1 MRMTR
6 RAMLRS
12 AAAIAAVPAASILP
26 RRARAAEFTLKYGNQ
41 VPANHPVTVG
51 FQQAV
56 DRIKQETNGRVEIE
70 MFPNSALGGDTDM
83 LSQIRSGALELFT
96 CSPLVLA
103 SLVSIAAINGL
114 GFAFKDSDT
123 AWSAMDGDLGDLVRK
138 EIRLRGLTPM
148 DKIWDSGYRQVTSSI
163 KPINSAADLT
173 GFKIRVPISPLWTSL
188 FKAFGAAPTGINF
201 GEVYSALQTK
211 IVDGQETPLVSIN
224 SAKLYEVQ
232 KYCSMTNHM
241 WDGYWCLANTRA
253 FEGMPK
259 DLQEIVARNINRAAL
274 DQRKENLRL
283 NLSLQ
288 GRTGKERPDLQ
299 YAGPIILPRGAEQ
312 GRVLFGV
319 ARQVRARG
327 LEAAGE
333 IFRRTGLTAWYHA
346 RDEPY
351 LRHSRHSRQER
362 PAARRLGPHR
372 GACAWRL
379 WVAGDARRLRQ
390 QGTGQQG
397 RR

>member
-1 MRMTR
+1 MRVTR
-6 RAMLRS
+6 RALLKS
-12 AAAIAAVPAASILP
+12 AAGLAVLPVATVLP
-26 RRARAAEFTLKYGNQ
+26 RRASAAEFTLKYGNQ
-41 VPANHPVTVG
+41 VQVDHPVTVG
-51 FQQAV
+51 FQQAA
-56 DRIKQETNGRVEIE
+56 DRIKQESGGRVEIN

-96 CSPLVLA
+96 CSPLILA
-103 SLVSIAAINGL
+103 SLVNLAAINGL

-123 AWSAMDGDLGDLVRK
+123 AWAAMDGDLGDLVRK

-148 DKIWDSGYRQVTSSI
+148 DKIWDSGYRQVTSGI
-163 KPINSAADLT
+163 KPINSADDLS

-253 FEGMPK
+253 LESMPK

-283 NLSLQ
+283 NQSLQ
-288 GRTGKERPDLQ
+288 GELERKGLVFNTPDPTSFRAALSK
-299 YAGPIILPRGAEQ
+299 AGFYSEWRAK
-312 GRVLFGV
+312 FGPE
-319 ARQVRARG
+319 AWKL
-327 LEAAGE
+327 LEKYSGE
-333 IFRRTGLTAWYHA
+333 LA
-346 RDEPY
+346 
-351 LRHSRHSRQER
+351 
-362 PAARRLGPHR
+362 
-372 GACAWRL
+372 
-379 WVAGDARRLRQ
+379 
-390 QGTGQQG
+390 
-397 RR
+397 

>member
-1 MRMTR
+1 
-6 RAMLRS
+6 MLRS
-12 AAAIAAVPAASILP
+12 AVAIAALPATSILP

-41 VPANHPVTVG
+41 VQADHPVTVG
-51 FQQAV
+51 FQQAA
-56 DRIKQETNGRVEIE
+56 DRIKQESGGRVEIS
-70 MFPNSALGGDTDM
+70 MFPNNALGGDTDM
-83 LSQIRSGALELFT
+83 LSQIRSGALELYT
-96 CSPLVLA
+96 TSPLILA
-103 SLVSIAAINGL
+103 SYVNLAAINGL

-123 AWSAMDGDLGDLVRK
+123 AWAAMDGDLGDLVRK

-163 KPINSAADLT
+163 KPINSADDLS
-173 GFKIRVPISPLWTSL
+173 GMKIRVPISPLWTSL

-253 FEGMPK
+253 FESLPK

-288 GRTGKERPDLQ
+288 GELEKKGLVFNTPDPSSFRAALSK
-299 YAGPIILPRGAEQ
+299 AGFYSEWRAK
-312 GRVLFGV
+312 FGPE
-319 ARQVRARG
+319 AWKL
-327 LEAAGE
+327 LEKYSGE
-333 IFRRTGLTAWYHA
+333 LA
-346 RDEPY
+346 
-351 LRHSRHSRQER
+351 
-362 PAARRLGPHR
+362 
-372 GACAWRL
+372 
-379 WVAGDARRLRQ
+379 
-390 QGTGQQG
+390 
-397 RR
+397 